1 MIRVQNWQKRLNAII
16 KSIEQV
22 LDHWQNKLEN
32 LDFWFAQ
39 PNGRYQ
45 KFVSFLLQWCLL
57 CTNEWSFMQQ
67 SLELGQ
73 SSIELWQIDYYS
85 YNLYRGVQC
94 TVMCAW
100 GERDYYFQQ
109 TFLSFM
115 SNWIR
120 YFYQGDAFLSF
131 WLHHDVVDLI

>member
-1 MIRVQNWQKRLNAII
+1 MIRVQNWQKRLNVII

-39 PNGRYQ
+39 PNDRDQ

-73 SSIELWQIDYYS
+73 SRYWTLANRLLLLQFIPWSAMHSHVCMRW
-85 YNLYRGVQC
+85 
-94 TVMCAW
+94 AW
-100 GERDYYFQQ
+100 LLFYVLTLLGPVLIKIN
-109 TFLSFM
+109 TLSTN
-115 SNWIR
+115 SNNTRPSLI
-120 YFYQGDAFLSF
+120 LSN
-131 WLHHDVVDLI
+131 